1 MNITFIIQARLGS
14 TRLPGKILLP
24 FYEGKS
30 ILELMIDK
38 LSVVS
43 KNIVL
48 APSTNELDN
57 GLELF
62 AKKHCIVCFRGDEN
76 DVLSRFIDA
85 ASENDVRHLIRVCS
99 DNPFLDLESI
109 RTLISSIETSSEAY
123 DYISFKVQGS
133 PSIKTHYGFWTEY
146 VSLSALE
153 KVKQLTS
160 ENLYHEHV
168 TNYIYTHP
176 DMFRIKWLPVCDTL
190 NDSLHIRLTID
201 TAEDFKNAQTVYSD
215 LCQSDPY
222 PTIKAIVDYL
232 NSHPFYYQSMHNQI
246 IKNTK

>member
-48 APSTNELDN
+48 ATSTNELDN

-99 DNPFLDLESI
+99 DNPF
-109 RTLISSIETSSEAY
+109 
-123 DYISFKVQGS
+123 
-133 PSIKTHYGFWTEY
+133 
-146 VSLSALE
+146 
-153 KVKQLTS
+153 
-160 ENLYHEHV
+160 
-168 TNYIYTHP
+168 
-176 DMFRIKWLPVCDTL
+176 
-190 NDSLHIRLTID
+190 
-201 TAEDFKNAQTVYSD
+201 
-215 LCQSDPY
+215 
-222 PTIKAIVDYL
+222 
-232 NSHPFYYQSMHNQI
+232 
-246 IKNTK
+246 